1 MLDYE
6 IYAAEYEFFVNYN
19 PDDDIFDLTPDLN
32 HSNPYW
38 WEL

>member
-6 IYAAEYEFFVNYN
+6 IYADEYEFFLNYN
-19 PDDDIFDLTPDLN
+19 ADDDIFDLTPQPDTFN
-32 HSNPYW
+32 SYW